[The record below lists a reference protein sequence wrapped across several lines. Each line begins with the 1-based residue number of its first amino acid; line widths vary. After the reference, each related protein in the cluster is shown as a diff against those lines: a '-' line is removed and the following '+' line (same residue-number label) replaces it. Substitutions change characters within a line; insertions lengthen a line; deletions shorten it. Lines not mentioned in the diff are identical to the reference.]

1 MGNPSTLPLPIAF
14 VRFVAVLAV
23 LLAAVFALPAAA
35 HADEPAEGD
44 NAVNTQQLPDSS
56 FIYDTSI
63 VDLSGADAYYDNQT
77 VQVTGEVIGDSIR
90 AGVSG
95 RHRWITLSS
104 QGDSATISVYMS
116 NESASK
122 IDTFMSMVLRAPS
135 CKCVARSIS
144 GSAPIMKAR
153 ATFMRKAVTVIA
165 PGERHPDEF
174 DQRVRSGHCRGGR
187 RTGDAGRVLLAEG
200 TAAVGALFVT
210 RRRAFAK
217 EARSSSLIEDIRSCA
232 PTRVVRA
239 LRACHR
245 AGERRVRAVIGD
257 FVEVTVPEAMTRASS
272 RVSCRARAL
281 RSCAKIPP
289 NARSAGAGCEFRP
302 CVRGATAIRRE
313 REAARARAGA
323 GLRDGAAV
331 TVVLTKADLAE
342 SDAEVASVRDRVR
355 ALAGPDVQ
363 TVVVSADDPSS
374 VEAVRALVP
383 PNTTA
388 VLIGKAA
395 WGSRA

>member
-1 MGNPSTLPLPIAF
+1 MRWGTRQPLPLPIAF

-122 IDTFMSMVLRAPS
+122 IDTFGEYGTTGTILQVRGTFHLVCADHEGQSDPS
-135 CKCVARSIS
+135 CGGGDRH
-144 GSAPIMKAR
+144 R
-153 ATFMRKAVTVIA
+153 AGRTPSRRV
-165 PGERHPDEF
+165 RL
-174 DQRVRSGHCRGGR
+174 QRVRSGHCRGGR

-217 EARSSSLIEDIRSCA
+217 
-232 PTRVVRA
+232 
-239 LRACHR
+239 
-245 AGERRVRAVIGD
+245 
-257 FVEVTVPEAMTRASS
+257 
-272 RVSCRARAL
+272 
-281 RSCAKIPP
+281 
-289 NARSAGAGCEFRP
+289 RP
-302 CVRGATAIRRE
+302 GRQA
-313 REAARARAGA
+313 
-323 GLRDGAAV
+323 
-331 TVVLTKADLAE
+331 
-342 SDAEVASVRDRVR
+342 
-355 ALAGPDVQ
+355 
-363 TVVVSADDPSS
+363 
-374 VEAVRALVP
+374 
-383 PNTTA
+383 
-388 VLIGKAA
+388 
-395 WGSRA
+395 